1 MPLRGVAVI
10 LSLGAVVAHAAA
22 DTSNLPP
29 ECSGWPEKPAWEWT
43 LEERIRHRLDA
54 DCRRAR
60 RELAAQD
67 RRERGC
73 FRTSGDPADFVYGS
87 DTPELFL
94 PSELYATLVSN
105 VVTSEGGFSEEMRS
119 YYERRASSLDLPG
132 AFWKLVEEAA
142 GDYLSSVRA
151 ERRLAAGLNGAGT
164 NERLAIL
171 AEIADI
177 QKPQCAERIDALER
191 TRRAFPPGSFD
202 RFLYVAVAPGIGSSA
217 QLVTT
222 GSLRWREEGCP
233 EGGRP

>member
-1 MPLRGVAVI
+1 MRLPGVAII
-10 LSLGAVVAHAAA
+10 LSLTTVAAA
-22 DTSNLPP
+22 QTRDLPR

-43 LEERIRHRLDA
+43 LDERIRHRLDA
-54 DCRRAR
+54 DCRQAR

-67 RRERGC
+67 RKERGYL
-73 FRTSGDPADFVYGS
+73 RTSGDPADFVYGT

-94 PSELYATLVSN
+94 PSELYATLISN
-105 VVTSEGGFSEEMRS
+105 VNAGESRFSEAMRS

-142 GDYLSSVRA
+142 GDYLSGLQE
-151 ERRLAAGLNGAGT
+151 ERRLAAVLNGAGT

-177 QKPQCAERIDALER
+177 QKPQCAQRIDALER

>member
-1 MPLRGVAVI
+1 MRLPGVAII
-10 LSLGAVVAHAAA
+10 LSLSTVGAHAA
-22 DTSNLPP
+22 DTRNLPP

-43 LEERIRHRLDA
+43 LEERIRHRVDP

-60 RELAAQD
+60 REVAAEERKD
-67 RRERGC
+67 RGYV
-73 FRTSGDPADFVYGS
+73 RTSGDPADFVYGS

-94 PSELYATLVSN
+94 PSELYATLISN
-105 VVTSEGGFSEEMRS
+105 VVTSEGRFSEAMRS

>member
-1 MPLRGVAVI
+1 MCLPGVAII
-10 LSLGAVVAHAAA
+10 LSLSTVVAHAAT
-22 DTSNLPP
+22 DSRNLPP

-43 LEERIRHRLDA
+43 LDERIRHRLDA

-67 RRERGC
+67 RKQRGY

-94 PSELYATLVSN
+94 PSELYAMLISN
-105 VVTSEGGFSEEMRS
+105 VYTREGRSSETLRSE
-119 YYERRASSLDLPG
+119 YERRASSLGLPE
-132 AFWKLVEEAA
+132 AFWKLVEQAA
-142 GDYLSSVRA
+142 GDYLSSLRA
-151 ERRLAAGLNGAGT
+151 ERRLAADLNGAGT

-177 QKPQCAERIDALER
+177 QKPQCVERIDALER

-217 QLVTT
+217 QLVAT